1 MPRDFTDFEFN
12 FLTSDDSEE
21 IIKFLDE
28 QLAPRVPL
36 IKATGETSASLLGKI
51 YMRDVL
57 NCLESGLSFAARHK
71 TTKTIAG
78 VALSEIFSLEETL
91 KVAAMVSCLYS
102 LKRGRL
108 TRALTLLEHGMSVIS
123 IATDLKVTRMAIYN
137 LKKAAA
143 SLPPGTVP
151 PRKVGSGVPKKTS
164 LGTDNILKWEVAR
177 QFL

>member
-1 MPRDFTDFEFN
+1 MEASDEFVDNGAGFGSSVDGSPLVLLWKSVVIFTANRINMPRDFTDFEFS

-71 TTKTIAG
+71 TSKTIAG

-91 KVAAMVSCLYS
+91 KVAVMKNTSKMNQILGKLY
-102 LKRGRL
+102 
-108 TRALTLLEHGMSVIS
+108 
-123 IATDLKVTRMAIYN
+123 
-137 LKKAAA
+137 
-143 SLPPGTVP
+143 
-151 PRKVGSGVPKKTS
+151 
-164 LGTDNILKWEVAR
+164 DNITHFDGVDAR
-177 QFL
+177 GSALVVLCPQDYA

>member
-1 MPRDFTDFEFN
+1 QGLRLDISIVDSNCSYCCSFCCESCELRRCFCSAGDTVPPASAALSIIKLGRLSLLDAFFLLEEVVIFTANRINMPRDFTDFEFN

-91 KVAAMVSCLYS
+91 KVAAM
-102 LKRGRL
+102 
-108 TRALTLLEHGMSVIS
+108 
-123 IATDLKVTRMAIYN
+123 
-137 LKKAAA
+137 
-143 SLPPGTVP
+143 
-151 PRKVGSGVPKKTS
+151 
-164 LGTDNILKWEVAR
+164 
-177 QFL
+177 